1 MEKMIGLKEMHS
13 ILLDIL
19 FNVDKFCREFG
30 VRYSLGGGTL
40 LGAIR
45 HKGFIPWDDDVD
57 IMMPRPD
64 YEVFVKNYNGY
75 SENYEC
81 FSYRNDENVR
91 FHNIYSKVHDK
102 RTSCVQ
108 GESFCRYGVNIDVFP
123 IDGMPRDNDVCIRLM
138 KKINFYK
145 NLLNLKDLPLNFH
158 IKKSLMSRLVSRQY
172 LMKKMKDLING
183 YDYLQSECAG
193 AVTGY
198 YGIKERHEKDVFEHY
213 IDVPFETMTCR
224 AIRDYDLYLKQ
235 HYNNYMEQPPI
246 DKRVTHS
253 SIAFWR

>member
-1 MEKMIGLKEMHS
+1 MEKNIGLKEMHS

-19 FNVDKFCREFG
+19 FDVDKFCREFG

-64 YEVFVKNYNGY
+64 YDVLVEKYNGY
-75 SENYEC
+75 NENYEC
-81 FSYRNDENVR
+81 FSYRDDANVR

-102 RTSCVQ
+102 RTSCLQ
-108 GESFCRYGVNIDVFP
+108 GKLLCRYGVNIDVFP
-123 IDGMPRDNDVCIRLM
+123 IDGMPSENDACERLM
-138 KKINFYK
+138 KQVDFWK
-145 NLLNLKDLPLNFH
+145 NLLSLKDSPLFFYR
-158 IKKSLMSRLVSRQY
+158 KKSLLSRIIPRQY
-172 LMKKMKDLING
+172 LMKKMDALIREN
-183 YDYLQSECAG
+183 DYLKSEYAG

-213 IDVPFETMTCR
+213 IDVPFETITCR

-235 HYNNYMEQPPI
+235 HYNNYMELPPI
-246 DKRVTHS
+246 DKQVTHS
-253 SIAFWR
+253 STAFWL